1 MQKAVFLDR
10 DGVLNE
16 VLNHRVKFV
25 NRPEDL
31 HLLEGVERAI
41 RQFNEDGW
49 KVYIVTNQ
57 GGVGLGYMTEDALG
71 EIHDRLLNLLG
82 ASGARVDD
90 IAYCPHMPHEGCACR
105 KPEAGMILDLAE
117 THDISL
123 GESYMVGDREPDIR
137 AGRNAG
143 TRTVFIGNRM
153 NRKIG
158 ADHHFRNLISF
169 SNWLVNEKER

>member
-1 MQKAVFLDR
+1 
-10 DGVLNE
+10 
-16 VLNHRVKFV
+16 
-25 NRPEDL
+25 
-31 HLLEGVERAI
+31 
-41 RQFNEDGW
+41 
-49 KVYIVTNQ
+49 
-57 GGVGLGYMTEDALG
+57 
-71 EIHDRLLNLLG
+71 
-82 ASGARVDD
+82 
-90 IAYCPHMPHEGCACR
+90 
-105 KPEAGMILDLAE
+105 DLAE

-123 GESYMVGDREPDIR
+123 GESYMVGDREPDIQ